1 MFVINA
7 LLQYFFKCVS
17 IHTHSLK
24 LYTLYRELILL
35 TIIKQSSYPTEYI
48 SGLMMQIKSKL
59 TDRYIYK
66 TFELGLLLY
75 LLHVNN
81 ILKLFAFITT
91 LCKFDFLIG
100 NLIKISNKLQGLVQ
114 RMRLRRLLYGIYTVF
129 YS

>member
-1 MFVINA
+1 MPYSNISLSVY
-7 LLQYFFKCVS
+7 QS
-17 IHTHSLK
+17 THNSLK

-35 TIIKQSSYPTEYI
+35 TVRKQSSYPTEYI
-48 SGLMMQIKSKL
+48 SGLMMQIKIKL
-59 TDRYIYK
+59 TDRSVPRLRK
-66 TFELGLLLY
+66 THELGLLLY

>member
-1 MFVINA
+1 MSYSNISLSVY
-7 LLQYFFKCVS
+7 QS
-17 IHTHSLK
+17 THNSLK

-48 SGLMMQIKSKL
+48 SGLMVQIKSKL

-75 LLHVNN
+75 LLHVYN